1 MQRLLD
7 VLDDRHLRTVAE
19 RWWACRLDAEVPH
32 WRHMPRDVL
41 KPMMPAVLLLHH
53 VPADDSF
60 RVETLTDDLTG
71 LTRLRLAGKLID
83 DVLPTDMVPEVRA
96 RLLSVLEGPAV
107 LVIKVGDQA
116 NPARGAVE
124 ERLLLPLRDTG
135 RGPPDLLLA
144 VYTRLDPH
152 AANWLPIT
160 QNALAITRFPLS
172 ELIAQAR
179 V

>member
-7 VLDDRHLRTVAE
+7 ALDNRHLRAVAE
-19 RWWACRLDAEVPH
+19 RWWACRLDADVPL

-41 KPMMPAVLLLHH
+41 QPLMPAVLLLRH

-71 LTRLRLAGKLID
+71 LTRLRLGGKLID
-83 DVLPTDMVPEVRA
+83 DVLPGDMVPEVRD
-96 RLLSVLEGPAV
+96 RLLSVLAGPAV
-107 LVIKVGDQA
+107 IVIKVGDQA
-116 NPARGAVE
+116 QPTRGAVE

-135 RGPPDLLLA
+135 RGRPDLLLA

-160 QNALAITRFPLS
+160 QNALSITRFPVS
-172 ELIAQAR
+172 ELVAQAR

>member
-1 MQRLLD
+1 MRALLEALDNRRL
-7 VLDDRHLRTVAE
+7 RRVAE
-19 RWWACRLDAEVPH
+19 RWWTCRLDADVPY

-41 KPMMPAVLLLHH
+41 QPLMPAVLLLHH
-53 VPADDSF
+53 VPANGSF

-71 LTRLRLAGKLID
+71 LTRLRLGGKLID
-83 DVLPTDMVPEVRA
+83 DVLPTDMVPEVRT
-96 RLLSVLEGPAV
+96 RLLSVLDGPTV

-116 NPARGAVE
+116 DPARGAVE
-124 ERLLLPLRDTG
+124 ERLLLPLRTGG

-152 AANWLPIT
+152 AAHWLPIT
-160 QNALAITRFPLS
+160 QNTLSIARFPVAALA
-172 ELIAQAR
+172 R